1 MPLDIVIG
9 SQWGDE
15 GKGRIIDLLAGD
27 ADIVARFNGGDNAGH
42 SVTVA
47 DQLFKLHLIPSGII
61 QPQTICVMGAGMVVN
76 PQILLEEVDH
86 LTKLGIDASP
96 QRLKLSYAAHLITPA
111 HTALDGAEESEK
123 GKGLLGT
130 TRRGIGPTYADKAQ
144 RIGLRAED
152 LLNEGLLRQK
162 LDRILD
168 HANRLLEHVYNLEPL
183 DKEPIRH
190 AFHSYADR
198 LRPYITNVGAL
209 VHDKLNSHGTVL
221 AEGAQ
226 GTLLDLDHGTYP
238 FVTSSHP
245 TAPGALLGLGIG
257 PQHIRRI
264 IGITKS
270 FQTRVGEGPFPTEA
284 SGDTAAR
291 LRGTGEHPWDEFG
304 TTTGRPR
311 RCGWLDAVLLRY
323 TARINGFTEIALT
336 KLDILTNIDPLNIG
350 VSYQRG
356 EHQFKDLPQGPAD
369 LSPFSPVLEPLPG
382 WENDLTQ
389 IRSWNDLPSAARSYI
404 ERVETLTGL
413 SVRLI
418 SVGPERDQIID
429 RSLSE

>member
-42 SVTVA
+42 SVTVG

-61 QPQTICVMGAGMVVN
+61 QPHTICVMGAGMVVN
-76 PQILLEEVDH
+76 PQILLKEVDH
-86 LTKLGIDASP
+86 LTQLSIDASP

-111 HTALDGAEESEK
+111 HIALDGAEESEK
-123 GKGLLGT
+123 GQGLLGT
-130 TRRGIGPTYADKAQ
+130 TRRGIGPTYADKAA

-152 LLNEGLLRQK
+152 LLDEDLLHQK

-168 HANRLLEHVYNLEPL
+168 HANRLLENVYHQEPL
-183 DKEPIRH
+183 DKEAIQQ
-190 AFHSYADR
+190 AFHAYADR

-209 VHDKLNSHGTVL
+209 VHDELNRPGTVL

-284 SGDTAAR
+284 SDDAAAR

-336 KLDILTNIDPLNIG
+336 KLDILSNIDPLNIC

-356 EHQFKDLPQGPAD
+356 DQQFKDLPQGPAD
-369 LSPFSPVLEPLPG
+369 LFPFSPVLEPLPG
-382 WENDLTQ
+382 WKNDLTQ
-389 IRSWNDLPSAARSYI
+389 IRSWNDLPSPARSYI

>member
-1 MPLDIVIG
+1 
-9 SQWGDE
+9 
-15 GKGRIIDLLAGD
+15 
-27 ADIVARFNGGDNAGH
+27 
-42 SVTVA
+42 
-47 DQLFKLHLIPSGII
+47 
-61 QPQTICVMGAGMVVN
+61 
-76 PQILLEEVDH
+76 
-86 LTKLGIDASP
+86 
-96 QRLKLSYAAHLITPA
+96 
-111 HTALDGAEESEK
+111 
-123 GKGLLGT
+123 
-130 TRRGIGPTYADKAQ
+130 
-144 RIGLRAED
+144 
-152 LLNEGLLRQK
+152 
-162 LDRILD
+162 
-168 HANRLLEHVYNLEPL
+168 LLEHVYNKEPL
-183 DKEPIRH
+183 NKEPIQNGFL
-190 AFHSYADR
+190 AYADR
-198 LRPYITNVGAL
+198 LRPYITDVGAL
-209 VHDKLNSHGTVL
+209 VHDKLNLHGTVL

-284 SGDTAAR
+284 SDDTSAR
-291 LRGTGEHPWDEFG
+291 LRGSGEHPWDEFG

-336 KLDILTNIDPLNIG
+336 KLDILSNIDPLNIC

-356 EHQFKDLPQGPAD
+356 EQQFKDLPQGPAD
-369 LSPFSPVLEPLPG
+369 LSLFKPVLDPLPG
-382 WENDLTQ
+382 WETDLTQ
-389 IRSWNDLPSAARSYI
+389 IRSWNDLPSPARSYI

>member
-1 MPLDIVIG
+1 MPLDIVVG

-15 GKGRIIDLLAGD
+15 GKGRIIDLLAKD

-61 QPQTICVMGAGMVVN
+61 QPHTICVMGAGMVVN
-76 PQILLEEVDH
+76 PQVLLEEIDH
-86 LTKLGIDASP
+86 LAQLGIDASP

-111 HTALDGAEESEK
+111 HTALDSAEESEK
-123 GKGLLGT
+123 GRGQLGT
-130 TRRGIGPTYADKAQ
+130 TRRGIGPTYADKAT

-152 LLNEGLLRQK
+152 LLNQDLLPQK
-162 LDRILD
+162 LIRILD
-168 HANRLLEHVYNLEPL
+168 QANRLLEHVYHQETL
-183 DKEPIRH
+183 DKEPIQDTFL
-190 AFHSYADR
+190 AYADR
-198 LRPYITNVGAL
+198 LRPHITDVGAL
-209 VHDKLNSHGTVL
+209 VHAKLNHHGTVL

-264 IGITKS
+264 IGITKA

-284 SGDTAAR
+284 SGDTAER

-311 RCGWLDAVLLRY
+311 RCGWLDGVLLRY

-336 KLDILTNIDPLNIG
+336 KLDILSNIDPLNIC
-350 VSYQRG
+350 VAYQRG
-356 EHQFKDLPQGPAD
+356 EQQFNDLPQGPAD
-369 LSPFSPVLEPLPG
+369 LSPFGPVFESLNG
-382 WENDLTQ
+382 WEDDLTQ
-389 IRSWNDLPSAARSYI
+389 IRSWNDLPSPAQSYI
-404 ERVETLTGL
+404 ERIETLTGL

-418 SVGPERDQIID
+418 SVGPERDQVID

>member
-61 QPQTICVMGAGMVVN
+61 QPHTICVMGAGMVVN

-86 LTKLGIDASP
+86 LTQLGIDVSP

-123 GKGLLGT
+123 GQGLLGT
-130 TRRGIGPTYADKAQ
+130 TRRGIGPTYADKAT

-152 LLNEGLLRQK
+152 LLNDDLLHQK

-168 HANRLLEHVYNLEPL
+168 HANKLLEHVYDMEPL
-183 DKEPIRH
+183 DKESIRR
-190 AFHSYADR
+190 AFHTYADR

-209 VHDKLNSHGTVL
+209 VHDKLSNHGTVL

-226 GTLLDLDHGTYP
+226 GTLLDLD
-238 FVTSSHP
+238 
-245 TAPGALLGLGIG
+245 
-257 PQHIRRI
+257 
-264 IGITKS
+264 
-270 FQTRVGEGPFPTEA
+270 
-284 SGDTAAR
+284 
-291 LRGTGEHPWDEFG
+291 
-304 TTTGRPR
+304 
-311 RCGWLDAVLLRY
+311 
-323 TARINGFTEIALT
+323 
-336 KLDILTNIDPLNIG
+336 
-350 VSYQRG
+350 
-356 EHQFKDLPQGPAD
+356 
-369 LSPFSPVLEPLPG
+369 
-382 WENDLTQ
+382 
-389 IRSWNDLPSAARSYI
+389 
-404 ERVETLTGL
+404 
-413 SVRLI
+413 
-418 SVGPERDQIID
+418 
-429 RSLSE
+429 

>member
-42 SVTVA
+42 SVTVG

-61 QPQTICVMGAGMVVN
+61 QPHTICVMGAGMVVN
-76 PQILLEEVDH
+76 PQILLKEVDH
-86 LTKLGIDASP
+86 LTQLSIDASP

-111 HTALDGAEESEK
+111 HIALDGAEESEK
-123 GKGLLGT
+123 GQGQLGT
-130 TRRGIGPTYADKAQ
+130 TRRGIGPTYADKAA

-152 LLNEGLLRQK
+152 LLDEDLLHQK

-168 HANRLLEHVYNLEPL
+168 HANRLLENVYHQEPL
-183 DKEPIRH
+183 DKEPIQQ
-190 AFHSYADR
+190 AFHAYADR
-198 LRPYITNVGAL
+198 LRPYITDVGAL
-209 VHDKLNSHGTVL
+209 VHDELNRPGTVL

-284 SGDTAAR
+284 SDDAAAR

-336 KLDILTNIDPLNIG
+336 KLDILSNIDPLNIC

-356 EHQFKDLPQGPAD
+356 DQQFKDLPQGPAD

-382 WENDLTQ
+382 WKNDLTQ
-389 IRSWNDLPSAARSYI
+389 IRSWNDLPSPARSYI

>member
-61 QPQTICVMGAGMVVN
+61 QPHTICVMGAGMVVN

-86 LTKLGIDASP
+86 LTQLGIDASP

-111 HTALDGAEESEK
+111 HIALDGAEESEK
-123 GKGLLGT
+123 GQGLLGT
-130 TRRGIGPTYADKAQ
+130 TRRGIGPTYADKAA
-144 RIGLRAED
+144 RSGLRAED
-152 LLNEGLLRQK
+152 LLNEDLLHQK

-168 HANRLLEHVYNLEPL
+168 HANSLLEHVYNKEPL
-183 DKEPIRH
+183 NKEPIQNGFL
-190 AFHSYADR
+190 AYADR
-198 LRPYITNVGAL
+198 LRPYITDVGAL
-209 VHDKLNSHGTVL
+209 VHDKLNLHGTVL

-336 KLDILTNIDPLNIG
+336 KLDILSNIDPLNIC

-356 EHQFKDLPQGPAD
+356 EQQFKDLPQGPAD
-369 LSPFSPVLEPLPG
+369 LSLFKPVLDPLPG
-382 WENDLTQ
+382 WETDLTQ
-389 IRSWNDLPSAARSYI
+389 IRSWNDLPSPAQSYI